1 MPAVSGRDA
10 AALRPSDE
18 EQKKRSSGSAAR
30 AGRIVRERESA
41 PAGKLGNLEHASAM
55 CAVAHAAARRKC
67 PCRTVP
73 RFADEVRHSAD
84 RGATASHRVTGNPA
98 ILLTRPHG
106 TARHSQLPKRD
117 VAGSIP
123 VARSDGLEL
132 RDTRRFDR
140 LPSANCPCSVRE
152 SLPTSPKPDQPGAR
166 RLSISYGASWEGLVP
181 VAPAVALI
189 TQRSLVQIQPPQP
202 TYCKTASW
210 PSRRPFSFARPRISA
225 RRSRPTD
232 GSGVRVSSPS
242 RCLASSAFAWTGSR
256 RSRSSRR
263 LSRARIHV

>member
-202 TYCKTASW
+202 RKARGYGSRPW
-210 PSRRPFSFARPRISA
+210 PLGFSTQRLCHIRRDQSDRSPDVPTRIS
-225 RRSRPTD
+225 RTVCGERERTSMSIISVTRHD
-232 GSGVRVSSPS
+232 EG
-242 RCLASSAFAWTGSR
+242 
-256 RSRSSRR
+256 
-263 LSRARIHV
+263 